1 MRYIEE
7 FKKLSKKD
15 QEEVL
20 NLIRFKNEI
29 KKQDL
34 KEENKRLK
42 LQIKQAIELLY
53 LWGETLSPEF
63 QKKMLQILEKSDNN
77 E

>member
-7 FKKLSKKD
+7 FRKLSKKD

-42 LQIKQAIELLY
+42 SQMKQAIDLLY
-53 LWGETLSPEF
+53 SWGEILYPEF
-63 QKKMLQILEKSDNN
+63 QKKMLQILENGDK
-77 E
+77 

>member
-42 LQIKQAIELLY
+42 LQMKQAIDLLY
-53 LWGETLSPEF
+53 SWGEILYPEF
-63 QKKMLQILEKSDNN
+63 QKKMLQILENGDK
-77 E
+77 

>member
-1 MRYIEE
+1 MTIKEKWASL
-7 FKKLSKKD
+7 FIPKKTPYCHH
-15 QEEVL
+15 
-20 NLIRFKNEI
+20 RFKNEI

-34 KEENKRLK
+34 KEENERLK
-42 LQIKQAIELLY
+42 KQMKQAVELLY

-63 QKKMLQILEKSDNN
+63 QKKMLQILENGDSN

>member
-42 LQIKQAIELLY
+42 SQMKQAIDLLY
-53 LWGETLSPEF
+53 SWGEILYPEF
-63 QKKMLQILEKSDNN
+63 QKKMLQILENGDSN